1 MVRFASAA
9 AALCVAASVSL
20 AAPLKI
26 GDKAPMFTGLEA
38 VDGKSY
44 SLADMKDKD
53 VVVVCTTCNHC
64 PMAIKYEDRLV
75 SFYKKHCGD
84 SSKVGMIALCVNTGD
99 EDSLPKMKD
108 RAKDKGFMFPYAADP
123 TQKVG
128 KDLDAKTTPE
138 FFVFN
143 KERKLVYKGAM
154 DDNNDAS
161 KVKVNYVEEA
171 VKAALK
177 GEMPKTTEVKARGC
191 GISYGSR

>member
-9 AALCVAASVSL
+9 ASLCVAATVSL
-20 AAPLKI
+20 AAPLKV
-26 GDKAPMFTGLEA
+26 GDKAPTFAGLEA

-44 SLADMKDKD
+44 SLADLKDKD
-53 VVVVCTTCNHC
+53 VVVVCITCNHC

-84 SSKVGMIALCVNTGD
+84 ASKVGMIALCVNTGE
-99 EDSLPKMKD
+99 EDSLTKMKD
-108 RAKDKGFMFPYAADP
+108 RAKEKGFQFPYAADP
-123 TQKVG
+123 TQKIG
-128 KDLDAKTTPE
+128 KELGARTTPE

-143 KERKLVYKGAM
+143 KDRKLVYKGAL
-154 DDNNDAS
+154 DDSNDAS

-177 GEMPKTTEVKARGC
+177 GEMPAKTAVPARGC
-191 GISYGSR
+191 GISYK